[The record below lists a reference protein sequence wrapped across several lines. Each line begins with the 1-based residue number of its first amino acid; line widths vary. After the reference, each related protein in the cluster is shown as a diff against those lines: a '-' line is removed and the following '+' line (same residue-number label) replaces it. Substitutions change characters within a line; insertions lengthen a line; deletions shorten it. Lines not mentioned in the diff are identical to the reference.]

1 MESGKVLASIVD
13 KIGSKVD
20 GIANLVKDMHE
31 SIETLNV
38 VIGYVNIKKDAMTYD
53 GKDELIDDLV
63 VCAEEVLELEK
74 EVRRFRNNI
83 VNIAKNSKYKMRANL
98 TQKSDKIKGGIISNE
113 AQDRVCIQQQQQL
126 FYCY

>member
-63 VCAEEVLELEK
+63 VCTEEVLELEK

-98 TQKSDKIKGGIISNE
+98 T
-113 AQDRVCIQQQQQL
+113 
-126 FYCY
+126 